1 MLEFL
6 AIFIGNGKYNLRSI
20 LGKVIVTKM
29 ICKHPELSDEKVKN
43 ITNMMLQFISLYM
56 SYSFFLLLLCHTL
69 NMGVAFIY
77 YKFY

>member
-29 ICKHPELSDEKVKN
+29 ICKHPELSDKKVKN
-43 ITNMMLQFISLYM
+43 ITNMML
-56 SYSFFLLLLCHTL
+56 
-69 NMGVAFIY
+69 
-77 YKFY
+77 